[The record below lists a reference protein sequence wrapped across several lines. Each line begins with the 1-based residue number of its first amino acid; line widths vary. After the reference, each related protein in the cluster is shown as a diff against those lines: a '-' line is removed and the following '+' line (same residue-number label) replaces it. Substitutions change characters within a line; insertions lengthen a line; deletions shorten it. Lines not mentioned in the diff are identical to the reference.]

1 MSHFLYIQVYIKNN
15 MRARTR
21 ARLARPSVTAEGGR
35 SRKEGQTVPRV
46 ALRTRTL

>member
-21 ARLARPSVTAEGGR
+21 ARLARPKCPPLYGG
-35 SRKEGQTVPRV
+35 GHGNGADVPRG